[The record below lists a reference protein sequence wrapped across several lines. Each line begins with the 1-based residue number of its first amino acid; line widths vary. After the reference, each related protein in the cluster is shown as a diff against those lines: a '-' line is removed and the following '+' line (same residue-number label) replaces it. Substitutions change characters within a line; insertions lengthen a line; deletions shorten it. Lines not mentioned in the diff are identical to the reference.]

1 MAKVFIVS
9 EVKRLLL
16 GGEVR
21 LKTNA
26 TLICRKNG
34 KQKYAMLLPVTGI
47 AIAVSESIFLPDM
60 QAVNSSCYQSFLVG
74 SGVVFTGLS
83 FFSFFGQTG
92 LSRKLQSRSLF
103 IFAVFL
109 FLGVWD
115 LLSTKSDIMK
125 LPFFPGPAQIAS
137 IIVSER
143 STLLISGYYSM
154 RLFFA
159 GLILGSVFGIITGIL
174 IGWYSKWNYWLFPII
189 KLTGVIPS
197 VAWIPIA
204 VVIFPNSFITGVF
217 LIIMAS
223 LFPIALMVSTGISS
237 TPKTFYEVAKTLG
250 ANEQYL
256 LFRVA
261 IPNAVPSILTGISTA
276 TGISFLTL
284 IVSEMVGAKAGLGW
298 YINWAKAWS
307 SYDKVYASIIIMA
320 VIFSVIIGIITLIKN
335 RLLRWQKGITK

>member
-1 MAKVFIVS
+1 MAKIFIIS
-9 EVKRLLL
+9 IIKRLQQ
-16 GGEVR
+16 
-21 LKTNA
+21 
-26 TLICRKNG
+26 
-34 KQKYAMLLPVTGI
+34 QKYATLLPVTGV
-47 AIAVSESIFLPDM
+47 AIALSESIFLPDM
-60 QAVNSSCYQSFLVG
+60 QVVNSVYYQSFLIG
-74 SGVVFTGLS
+74 SGVIFVGLF
-83 FFSFFGQTG
+83 FFSFFEKTG
-92 LSRKLQSRSLF
+92 RLSRKIESRSLF
-103 IFAVFL
+103 IFAVFV
-109 FLGVWD
+109 FLTVWD

-125 LPFFPGPAQIAS
+125 LPFFPGPDQIVS

-143 STLLISGYYSM
+143 STLFISGYYSM
-154 RLFFA
+154 RLFFV
-159 GLILGSVFGIITGIL
+159 GLILGSALGIITGIL
-174 IGWYSKWNYWLFPII
+174 IGWYTNWHYWLFPII

-204 VVIFPNSFITGVF
+204 VVILPNSFVVGVF

-223 LFPIALMVSTGISS
+223 LFPIALMVSVGISS
-237 TPKTFYEVAKTLG
+237 TPKMFYEVAKTLG

-320 VIFSVIIGIITLIKN
+320 VIFSIIIAIITLIKN
-335 RLLRWQKGITK
+335 RILRWQKGITK